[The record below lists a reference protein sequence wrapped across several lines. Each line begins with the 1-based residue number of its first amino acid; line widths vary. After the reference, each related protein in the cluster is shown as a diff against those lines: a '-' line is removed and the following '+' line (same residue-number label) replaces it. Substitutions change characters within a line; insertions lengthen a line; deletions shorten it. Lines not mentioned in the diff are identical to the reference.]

1 MKFMPTLKISSLVR
15 RKKTSSALL
24 RTTAQTAMVRM
35 ILPLCLSMSPLLS
48 LPASLFSSLT
58 PSLLPALLPSLLP
71 SAAATTLSLGLF
83 VAAAPAH
90 AYDPLDFV
98 PEQVPAAR
106 LSGGGELRHY
116 GKPVY
121 AAKLF
126 IDPGSFS
133 PEDVGRESFALDLE
147 YKQPYAGAEIARDL
161 SSQMKDMGSARS
173 AKIDDWRARLGRLL
187 PNVKV
192 GDHLTAVFWPGRGTG
207 FFRNGELMGEIH
219 GNAFAQAFFGIWLGE
234 TTAMPGLR
242 AQLLRGSN

>member
-1 MKFMPTLKISSLVR
+1 MPTLKIFR
-15 RKKTSSALL
+15 LL
-24 RTTAQTAMVRM
+24 RRNKIAVAPSPSSEQATTQNAMVRM
-35 ILPLCLSMSPLLS
+35 ILPLCLSLS
-48 LPASLFSSLT
+48 SPASVTALSPSLLA
-58 PSLLPALLPSLLP
+58 SLLPALAPTVL
-71 SAAATTLSLGLF
+71 SATASLGALGLLG
-83 VAAAPAH
+83 VTTSAQ

-106 LSGGGELRHY
+106 LSGSGLLRHY

-147 YKQPYAGAEIARDL
+147 YKQPYTGADIAREL

-173 AKIDDWRARLGRLL
+173 GKIDDWRTRLAHLL
-187 PNVKV
+187 PSVNA

-207 FFRNGELMGEIH
+207 FFRNGELLGEIH
-219 GNAFAQAFFGIWLGE
+219 GNTFAQAFFGIWLGE

-242 AQLLRGSN
+242 AQLLRGSK